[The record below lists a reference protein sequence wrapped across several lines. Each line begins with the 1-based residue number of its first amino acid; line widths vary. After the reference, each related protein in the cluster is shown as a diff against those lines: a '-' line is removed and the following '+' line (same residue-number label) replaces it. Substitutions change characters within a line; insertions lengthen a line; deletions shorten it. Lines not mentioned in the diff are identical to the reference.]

1 VVDVTESASSMR
13 LVTADTTTVT
23 EIVKS
28 HVPVPNTLG
37 PRDNF
42 GRIRFVVRLTLTDGT
57 KFLPYRQRLFAGNG
71 KSSNIGGKRQ
81 AGMVMMVRLWLETWI
96 RLKRE

>member
-1 VVDVTESASSMR
+1 MR
-13 LVTADTTTVT
+13 SVTADTTRVT

-42 GRIRFVVRLTLTDGT
+42 GRIRFVVRLTPTNGT
-57 KFLPYRQRLFAGNG
+57 KFLPYRQR
-71 KSSNIGGKRQ
+71 R
-81 AGMVMMVRLWLETWI
+81 ETGI
-96 RLKRE
+96 VQCGREETGRDGSDVASMA